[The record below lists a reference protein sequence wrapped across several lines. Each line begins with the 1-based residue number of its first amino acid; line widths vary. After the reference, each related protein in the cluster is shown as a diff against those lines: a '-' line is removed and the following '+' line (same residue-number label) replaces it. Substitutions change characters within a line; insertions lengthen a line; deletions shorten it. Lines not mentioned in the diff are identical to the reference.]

1 MATRANDHEGE
12 RKMARDDDDD
22 DAVEITKDSN
32 GAQLKDGD
40 SVALVRDLDVKG
52 SNLNLKRGTVA
63 KNIRLTRK
71 VDEVECR
78 FGKQTIVLKTQYLKK
93 A

>member
-1 MATRANDHEGE
+1 
-12 RKMARDDDDD
+12 MARDDDDD

>member
-1 MATRANDHEGE
+1 
-12 RKMARDDDDD
+12 MARDDDED

-40 SVALVRDLDVKG
+40 SVALIRDLDVKG

-63 KNIRLTRK
+63 KNIRLTRRA
-71 VDEVECR
+71 DEVECR